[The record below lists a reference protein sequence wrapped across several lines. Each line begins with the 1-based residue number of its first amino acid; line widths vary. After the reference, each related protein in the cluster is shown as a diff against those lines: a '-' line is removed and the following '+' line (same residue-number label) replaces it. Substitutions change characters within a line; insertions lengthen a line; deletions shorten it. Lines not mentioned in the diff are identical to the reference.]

1 MLLLLITPDISGLKF
16 VFTMVTILEKR
27 NSVDHFWDLTK
38 DSVNRKR
45 LFISSLIR
53 KKGESQNRVSRK
65 QSTPNFPKKRTFL
78 TPWDEHVYVR
88 TCAYQGV
95 RNFVFSE
102 NLAYFVFLKYPF
114 WDSLFSLL
122 LKMKI
127 LPWKQPSFSTI
138 VNGSRAFYWLLNNI

>member
-1 MLLLLITPDISGLKF
+1 MLLLFITPDISGLKF

-53 KKGESQNRVSRK
+53 KKGESQNRC
-65 QSTPNFPKKRTFL
+65 FKKTK
-78 TPWDEHVYVR
+78 Y
-88 TCAYQGV
+88 AK
-95 RNFVFSE
+95 FSE
-102 NLAYFVFLKYPF
+102 KTNISYPLRWTRIRTYVCVSGGKKFCFFGNLAYFVFLKYPF